1 MVRGVSMPRRCLEVR
16 VIDKKREVANG
27 VRFPLFAHLWYR
39 SVDHGVYLRPP
50 NQIPSSGLRY

>member
-1 MVRGVSMPRRCLEVR
+1 MPRRCLEVR